1 VFGCQQV
8 LIKVDKSLQAVL
20 EFVCGESAKLGNC
33 GTYYARQ
40 LYFKTGK
47 IPSKFD
53 LHKLLKS
60 NPHFQAMYSHV
71 AQQCLTT
78 VAESFKSYL
87 GLLKAVSIGSV
98 DQRPRLPGYRK
109 GGLALA
115 TFPRADVKLKNG
127 LLRLPLGSKVKIW
140 FGLDAF
146 YLPMP
151 SNLKFS
157 DIREV
162 RILPRNQCFYAEFVY
177 RMPDVESPIVNK
189 ENVLGIDPG
198 INNWLTCVSN
208 VGTSF
213 IIDGKHLKS
222 LNQNY
227 NRRIST
233 LSEKRGLGVSPAVA
247 TTGRHVLGG
256 NFPPKAALGTP
267 ARRCSSSG
275 AIFQD
280 KENKSQGFW
289 SKQLAHI
296 TEKRNRQVRDG
307 VNKAARKVIKHC
319 LENQI
324 GTVVFGWNKGQ
335 RQEINLGSKTN
346 QKFVQIPTARLKNRI
361 AQLCDY
367 YGIHFVETE
376 ESYTSK
382 SSFLDGDL
390 LPTIGA
396 KPEGW
401 QPSGKRVNRGLY
413 RTANGYKLNADC
425 NGAANIIRKVAMKL
439 GLVLDGISRVSL
451 SAPLKLR
458 LWSLQESLSL

>member
-1 VFGCQQV
+1 MSSYGCQQV
-8 LIKVDKSLQAVL
+8 LIKADANLLSIL
-20 EFVCGESAKLGNC
+20 EFVCGESAKLSNC

-87 GLLKAVSIGSV
+87 GLLKAVSIAKCATGMLPQSAFRGSV
-98 DQRPRLPGYRK
+98 EQRPRLPGYRK

-127 LLRLPLGSKVKIW
+127 LLRFPLGSKVKIW
-140 FGLDAF
+140 FDLDAF

-157 DIREV
+157 DLREI

-177 RMPDVESPIVNK
+177 KMPDAQKPIVK
-189 ENVLGIDPG
+189 KGNVLGIDPG

-233 LSEKRGLGVSPAVA
+233 L
-247 TTGRHVLGG
+247 
-256 NFPPKAALGTP
+256 
-267 ARRCSSSG
+267 
-275 AIFQD
+275 
-280 KENKSQGFW
+280 KESKTQGFW

-324 GTVVFGWNKGQ
+324 GTLIFGWNKGV

-346 QKFVQIPTARLKNRI
+346 QKFVQIPTARLKDRI

-367 YGIHFVETE
+367 YEINFVETE

-390 LPTIGA
+390 LPTFGA

-413 RTANGYKLNADC
+413 RTANGCKLNADC

-458 LWSLQESLSL
+458 LWSLQESPGF

>member
-1 VFGCQQV
+1 MFGCQQV
-8 LIKVDKSLQAVL
+8 LINPDKGLEAIL
-20 EFVCGESAKLGNC
+20 EFVCRESAKLSNC

-78 VAESFKSYL
+78 VAEPFKSYL
-87 GLLKAVSIGSV
+87 GLLKAVSAGSI
-98 DQRPRLPGYRK
+98 DQRPRLPSYRK

-115 TFPRADVKLKNG
+115 TLPRADVKLKNG
-127 LLRLPLGSKVKIW
+127 LLRFPLGSKVKIW

-157 DIREV
+157 DIREI

-177 RMPDVESPIVNK
+177 KMLDTQKPIVNK
-189 ENVLGIDPG
+189 DNVLGIDPG

-233 LSEKRGLGVSPAVA
+233 
-247 TTGRHVLGG
+247 
-256 NFPPKAALGTP
+256 F
-267 ARRCSSSG
+267 
-275 AIFQD
+275 
-280 KENKSQGFW
+280 KENKPQGFW

-324 GTVVFGWNKGQ
+324 GTLVFGWNKGQ
-335 RQEINLGSKTN
+335 RQEINLGAKTN
-346 QKFVQIPTARLKNRI
+346 QKFVQIPTARLKDRI

-367 YGIHFVETE
+367 YRINFVDTE
-376 ESYTSK
+376 ESYTSR

-396 KPEGW
+396 KPVRACVSEGEGW

-413 RTANGYKLNADC
+413 RTAKGYKINADC
-425 NGAANIIRKVAMKL
+425 HGAANIIRKVAMKL
-439 GLVLDGISRVSL
+439 GLVLNGISRVSL